1 MKKLRII
8 GNIIFFSLV
17 VYFIG
22 QSVNVFLGKKAMQ
35 TSLVNT
41 SNEIKELENRKS
53 KLLDQE
59 KNSDEN
65 EKNEKY
71 ARNNLNLKKE
81 EIAYMGDD
89 LNDIK
94 IMKMA
99 GFCGTPLDGA
109 NELKEFADFISTKN
123 GGDGAVREFI
133 ETILKKENLFQKF
146 LENVE

>member
-35 TSLVNT
+35 ASLVNT

-53 KLLDQE
+53 KLLDQK

-81 EIAYMGDD
+81 GEEVY
-89 LNDIK
+89 K
-94 IMKMA
+94 
-99 GFCGTPLDGA
+99 TT
-109 NELKEFADFISTKN
+109 E
-123 GGDGAVREFI
+123 
-133 ETILKKENLFQKF
+133 
-146 LENVE
+146 

>member
-35 TSLVNT
+35 ASLVNT

-53 KLLDQE
+53 KLMDQE

-81 EIAYMGDD
+81 GEEVY
-89 LNDIK
+89 K
-94 IMKMA
+94 
-99 GFCGTPLDGA
+99 TT
-109 NELKEFADFISTKN
+109 E
-123 GGDGAVREFI
+123 
-133 ETILKKENLFQKF
+133 
-146 LENVE
+146 

>member
-22 QSVNVFLGKKAMQ
+22 QSVNVFLGKKAMLA
-35 TSLVNT
+35 SLT
-41 SNEIKELENRKS
+41 TTDNRKS

-59 KNSDEN
+59 KKSDEN

-81 EIAYMGDD
+81 GEEVY
-89 LNDIK
+89 K
-94 IMKMA
+94 
-99 GFCGTPLDGA
+99 TT
-109 NELKEFADFISTKN
+109 E
-123 GGDGAVREFI
+123 
-133 ETILKKENLFQKF
+133 
-146 LENVE
+146 

>member
-8 GNIIFFSLV
+8 GNVIFFSLV

-35 TSLVNT
+35 ASLVNT

-71 ARNNLNLKKE
+71 ASLKAWYSELCFTQHGIELSNRYVKVKK
-81 EIAYMGDD
+81 
-89 LNDIK
+89 K
-94 IMKMA
+94 ILSHWEA
-99 GFCGTPLDGA
+99 
-109 NELKEFADFISTKN
+109 
-123 GGDGAVREFI
+123 
-133 ETILKKENLFQKF
+133 
-146 LENVE
+146 LEWLSL

>member
-1 MKKLRII
+1 MIKAGGIMKKLRII

-22 QSVNVFLGKKAMQ
+22 QSINVFLGKKAMQ
-35 TSLVNT
+35 ASLVNT

-71 ARNNLNLKKE
+71 AINNLNLKKE
-81 EIAYMGDD
+81 GEEVY
-89 LNDIK
+89 K
-94 IMKMA
+94 
-99 GFCGTPLDGA
+99 TT
-109 NELKEFADFISTKN
+109 E
-123 GGDGAVREFI
+123 
-133 ETILKKENLFQKF
+133 
-146 LENVE
+146 

>member
-35 TSLVNT
+35 ASLVNT

-65 EKNEKY
+65 EKY

-81 EIAYMGDD
+81 GEEVY
-89 LNDIK
+89 K
-94 IMKMA
+94 
-99 GFCGTPLDGA
+99 TT
-109 NELKEFADFISTKN
+109 E
-123 GGDGAVREFI
+123 
-133 ETILKKENLFQKF
+133 
-146 LENVE
+146 

>member
-35 TSLVNT
+35 ASLVNT

-59 KNSDEN
+59 KNSDED
-65 EKNEKY
+65 EKTEKF

-81 EIAYMGDD
+81 GEETY
-89 LNDIK
+89 K
-94 IMKMA
+94 I
-99 GFCGTPLDGA
+99 T
-109 NELKEFADFISTKN
+109 E
-123 GGDGAVREFI
+123 
-133 ETILKKENLFQKF
+133 
-146 LENVE
+146 